1 MAAALYRIV
10 FTGRIRDG
18 LTLESVR
25 QAVTSRL
32 SASSMQVER
41 IFSGRKV
48 VLKTGLEQEPART
61 YASRLERLGMVVTV
75 EPVPEASAVAS
86 AGVPQPA
93 PAVVVPG
100 KASGAP
106 GTAEET
112 WLTSSGFAD
121 LARTQINLARAEAL
135 LSGHGGAAPMAEPP
149 IVTAPVDV
157 SLPTLILPV
166 TDPVMKV
173 AAPGEEPPAVIEDI
187 PPKVVKLAPTQLV
200 SPTPATQPGPSYAD
214 NHIHLSGT
222 FRCNHCDA
230 LHQFE
235 ATVQIRLA
243 DLHPPRQGMASG

>member
-1 MAAALYRIV
+1 MAAALFRIV

-75 EPVPEASAVAS
+75 EPVPEAPAAAP

-93 PAVVVPG
+93 VVAAPSKPAAA
-100 KASGAP
+100 AS

-135 LSGHGGAAPMAEPP
+135 LSGHGSTAPMAEPP
-149 IVTAPVDV
+149 IVPAPVEAP
-157 SLPTLILPV
+157 LPTLILPV
-166 TDPVMKV
+166 TEPVMKV
-173 AAPGEEPPAVIEDI
+173 AVPREEPPAVIEDI
-187 PPKVVKLAPTQLV
+187 PPKVVKLAPTQ
-200 SPTPATQPGPSYAD
+200 PALPVPPAPPGPSYAD

-243 DLHPPRQGMASG
+243 DVHPPRQGMASG